1 MNGNQLDKDMKA
13 EQVIITTTT
22 KSEVIP
28 WNPDVE
34 KLPAIVREQL
44 DQWLSSEATVRRR
57 HATYKAL
64 SGMVRDGEAQE
75 RTVILQLQGTS
86 AGDIKEKPFTF
97 YKLKKEKQIS
107 NP

>member
-1 MNGNQLDKDMKA
+1 MKA
-13 EQVIITTTT
+13 EQVIITKTP
-22 KSEVIP
+22 KREVIP

-44 DQWLSSEATVRRR
+44 DKWLSPEATVRRR
-57 HATYKAL
+57 HVTIKAL
-64 SGMVRDGEAQE
+64 RNMVRDGEAQE

-86 AGDIKEKPFTF
+86 AGDIIEKPFTF

>member
-1 MNGNQLDKDMKA
+1 MNGNQLDKYMKA
-13 EQVIITTTT
+13 EQVIITNTP

-44 DQWLSSEATVRRR
+44 DQWLSPEATVRRR
-57 HATYKAL
+57 HVTLKAL
-64 SGMVRDGEAQE
+64 RDMVRDGEAQE
-75 RTVILQLQGTS
+75 RTIILQLHGKS
-86 AGDIKEKPFTF
+86 AGDIIEKPFTF
-97 YKLKKEKQIS
+97 YKLKREKQIN

>member
-1 MNGNQLDKDMKA
+1 MKA
-13 EQVIITTTT
+13 EQVIITKTP
-22 KSEVIP
+22 KREVIP

-44 DQWLSSEATVRRR
+44 DKWLSPEATVRRR
-57 HATYKAL
+57 HVAIKAL
-64 SGMVRDGEAQE
+64 RNMVRDGEAQE

-86 AGDIKEKPFTF
+86 AGDIIEKPFTF

>member
-1 MNGNQLDKDMKA
+1 MVINSDKYMKA
-13 EQVIITTTT
+13 EQVIINKTP

-44 DQWLSSEATVRRR
+44 DKWLSPEATVRRR
-57 HATYKAL
+57 RVTHKAL
-64 SGMVRDGEAQE
+64 RDMVRDGEAQE

-86 AGDIKEKPFTF
+86 AGDIIEKPFTF
-97 YKLKKEKQIS
+97 YKLKREKQIS

>member
-1 MNGNQLDKDMKA
+1 MKA
-13 EQVIITTTT
+13 EKVIIDNPP

-34 KLPAIVREQL
+34 RLPAIVRDQL
-44 DQWLSSEATVRRR
+44 DRWLSPEATVRRR
-57 HATYKAL
+57 HATFKAL
-64 SGMVRDGEAQE
+64 RHMVRDGEAQE
-75 RTVILQLQGTS
+75 RTVILQLQGTV

-97 YKLKKEKQIS
+97 YKLKREQQIT

>member
-1 MNGNQLDKDMKA
+1 MKA
-13 EQVIITTTT
+13 EQVIITKTP

-44 DQWLSSEATVRRR
+44 DQWLSPEATVRRR
-57 HATYKAL
+57 RVTYKAL
-64 SGMVRDGEAQE
+64 RDLVRDGEAQK
-75 RTVILQLQGTS
+75 RTVILHLQGNIH
-86 AGDIKEKPFTF
+86 GDYIEKPFTF
-97 YKLKKEKQIS
+97 YKLKREKQIT

>member
-1 MNGNQLDKDMKA
+1 MKA
-13 EQVIITTTT
+13 EQVIITQTP

-44 DQWLSSEATVRRR
+44 DQWLSPEATVRRR

-64 SGMVRDGEAQE
+64 RDMVRDSEAQE
-75 RTVILQLQGTS
+75 RTVILQLQGTTK
-86 AGDIKEKPFTF
+86 GDIIEKPFTF
-97 YKLKKEKQIS
+97 FKLKRAKQITNS
-107 NP
+107 